1 MINSKR
7 ISLRTKLTL
16 FMWSVMLLL
25 IIFPVYL
32 IFSSLEGE
40 VRKEAVHRA
49 EEVCGALVLALDAE
63 FGREGE
69 VDLQGFVN
77 RAGKDLNL
85 RVTFVNKNGYV
96 RADSD
101 VERSRLE
108 ELDNHINRPEIKSAL
123 RNGNGNSIRYS
134 RTVKDV
140 LLYYARKIGG
150 DTLPEGYLRIS
161 MPYSRVQKALDRM
174 SGDIWAIVLAC
185 FLGSGLVI
193 FFIVRQLTRSIKEL
207 SSTAEAIGQGD
218 YSRRV
223 YEVPAPEFR
232 PLADSLNEMAHDVE
246 HNLKLISKQK
256 IELEVILDSMKDG
269 VLALDRHG
277 HIQNCNRYFQKMF
290 TSTSACTGKRP
301 LEIIMHSELQKLCD
315 KALSRDKNEN
325 FDLLIQVDDRFFDVN
340 VVNTPGAGDLGA
352 IVVFHDIT
360 ELKRVENMRKDFVS
374 NASHELRTP
383 LTSIKGYAETLL
395 GNEKILQEKG
405 PEMLEVIHKN
415 ANSMMRLLEDI
426 LQLSRIESEREVL
439 EMETVDMQ
447 HVISKAWSECS
458 SLIQDKDINFEGEI
472 DPACITVQADSGGLV
487 QVLRNLLENSIK
499 YVPKRGGLIRV
510 LCRDKESEV
519 WVGVEDNGPGIPLN
533 AQERVFE
540 RFYRVEEHRSGQ
552 VKGTGLGL
560 SICRNILR
568 RIDGRIWVESPVPDS
583 DTGTIVWMA
592 LLKANVQE

>member
-1 MINSKR
+1 
-7 ISLRTKLTL
+7 
-16 FMWSVMLLL
+16 
-25 IIFPVYL
+25 
-32 IFSSLEGE
+32 
-40 VRKEAVHRA
+40 
-49 EEVCGALVLALDAE
+49 
-63 FGREGE
+63 
-69 VDLQGFVN
+69 
-77 RAGKDLNL
+77 
-85 RVTFVNKNGYV
+85 
-96 RADSD
+96 
-101 VERSRLE
+101 
-108 ELDNHINRPEIKSAL
+108 
-123 RNGNGNSIRYS
+123 
-134 RTVKDV
+134 
-140 LLYYARKIGG
+140 
-150 DTLPEGYLRIS
+150 
-161 MPYSRVQKALDRM
+161 M
-174 SGDIWAIVLAC
+174 SGDIWAIVLVC
-185 FLGSGLVI
+185 FLGSGIVI
-193 FFIVRQLTRSIKEL
+193 FFIVRQLTRSIREL
-207 SSTAEAIGQGD
+207 SSTAAAIGQGN

-223 YEVPAPEFR
+223 HDVPAPEFR

-277 HIQNCNRYFQKMF
+277 RIQNCNRYFGKMF
-290 TSTSACTGKRP
+290 AGASQCAGKKP

-383 LTSIKGYAETLL
+383 LTSIKGYTETLL
-395 GNEKILQEKG
+395 GNEKVLKEKG
-405 PEMLEVIHKN
+405 PEMLEVIYKN
-415 ANSMMRLLEDI
+415 ANSMMYLLEDI

-439 EMETVDMQ
+439 EMEAVDMQ
-447 HVISKAWSECS
+447 HVISKAWRECS
-458 SLIQDKDINFEGEI
+458 SLIQDKDINFAGEI
-472 DPACITVQADSGGLV
+472 DSACLTVQGDSGGLV
-487 QVLRNLLENSIK
+487 QVLRNLLENGIK
-499 YVPKRGGLIRV
+499 YVPKQGGRIRV
-510 LCRDKESEV
+510 LCQEKESEV
-519 WVGVEDNGPGIPLN
+519 WIGVEDNGPGIPIS

-540 RFYRVEEHRSGQ
+540 RFYRVKEHRSGQ